1 MSRFYVEKN
10 DEGTRNLFEKRN
22 YYNSQ
27 LSKTGYKNVVDFNF
41 GEKFF
46 YGRVSRDF
54 IPILLSK
61 TVKVKK
67 FKKAVAKEHGLGAL
81 HFVVDAFND
90 MAQQFQR
97 CATYGSIDPSDPFLT
112 NIKIYR
118 AYQNPNNFFEA
129 HKKEYFGAIVKI
141 FRTQDIKVRDFDDFI
156 DKLMPILQKTLRRNP
171 FTKTGF
177 IKSKRCPIL
186 CSGLALEIADID
198 PSVDQRKID
207 QFVNSKN
214 WEFYLNACA
223 SYGFMV
229 DKRMPWRIVADI
241 GDSPTRSPM
250 LDYAERYGSANSI
263 AILSNYYVDA
273 HRIYRQQFRTDMLN
287 LYNGV
292 KLRNFLELDDCEG
305 KVVSRRVTPTTYTVR
320 SFFERYPENR
330 FLKLYFNIRI
340 FEEEINMTDNEK
352 SLLVDDCIE
361 IYQRNDYNSALD
373 AFERIINEPFDKRGS
388 LSYIKKYV
396 DASSDINE

>member
-41 GEKFF
+41 GERFF
-46 YGRVSRDF
+46 YGRVKRTF
-54 IPILLSK
+54 TPMVLGA
-61 TVKVKK
+61 TVKK
-67 FKKAVAKEHGLGAL
+67 FKKAVAKEHGLGAVN
-81 HFVVDAFND
+81 FVVDAFND

-118 AYQNPNNFFEA
+118 AYQNPNNLYKT
-129 HKKEYFGAIVKI
+129 HKEQYFGAIAEI
-141 FRTQDIKVRDFDDFI
+141 FRIQDIKVRDFDDFI
-156 DKLMPILQKTLRRNP
+156 DKLMPVLQKTLRRNP
-171 FTKTGF
+171 LTKTGF

-214 WEFYLNACA
+214 WKFYLNACA

-241 GDSPTRSPM
+241 GNSPTRSPM
-250 LDYAERYGSANSI
+250 LDYAEKYGLTNPT
-263 AILSNYYVDA
+263 AILSNYYIDA
-273 HRIYRQQFRTDMLN
+273 HWAYWHQFRTDMLN

-305 KVVSRRVTPTTYTVR
+305 KVVSRRVTPVTYTVR
-320 SFFERYPENR
+320 SFLKRYSENR

-361 IYQRNDYNSALD
+361 IYQRDDHNAALN

-388 LSYIKKYV
+388 LSYIKKHV
-396 DASSDINE
+396 DALSDENE